1 MTKEKHKVIPDLDHN
16 TSTLDEHQLMLI
28 NDDVHTFDYV
38 IDALINI
45 CNHTPQ
51 QATQCTIIVHYKGS
65 CDVKKGSYEELR
77 PLRRALLDKELKA
90 TIC

>member
-1 MTKEKHKVIPDLDHN
+1 MTKEKYKEIPDLDN
-16 TSTLDEHQLMLI
+16 TTSTLDEHQLLLI

-38 IDALINI
+38 IEALIDI

-51 QATQCTIIVHYKGS
+51 QATQCTMIVHYKGS
-65 CDVKKGSYEELR
+65 CDVKKGTYEELR
-77 PLRRALLDKELKA
+77 PLRRALINKELKA

>member
-1 MTKEKHKVIPDLDHN
+1 MTKEKHKVIPGLDNN

-38 IDALINI
+38 IEALINI

-51 QATQCTIIVHYKGS
+51 QATQCTIIIHYKGS

>member
-1 MTKEKHKVIPDLDHN
+1 MAKEKVIPCLDN
-16 TSTLDEHQLMLI
+16 STSTMDEHQLMLI

-65 CDVKKGSYEELR
+65 CDVKKGTYEELR
-77 PLRRALLDKELKA
+77 PLRRALMDKELKA
-90 TIC
+90 TIS

>member
-1 MTKEKHKVIPDLDHN
+1 MTKEKYKEIPDLDHS

-38 IDALINI
+38 IDALIDI

-51 QATQCTIIVHYKGS
+51 QATQCTMIVHYKGS

>member
-1 MTKEKHKVIPDLDHN
+1 MTKEKYKETPDLDN
-16 TSTLDEHQLMLI
+16 TTSTVDEHQLLLI

-38 IDALINI
+38 IDALIDI
-45 CNHTPQ
+45 CNHTTQ
-51 QATQCTIIVHYKGS
+51 QATQCTMIVHYKGS

-77 PLRRALLDKELKA
+77 PLRRALLDKELKV

>member
-1 MTKEKHKVIPDLDHN
+1 MVKEKYKEIPDLDHT
-16 TSTLDEHQLMLI
+16 TSTLDEHQLLLI

-38 IDALINI
+38 IDALIDI

-51 QATQCTIIVHYKGS
+51 QAAQCTMIVHYKGS
-65 CDVKKGSYEELR
+65 CDVKKGTFEELR
-77 PLRRALLDKELKA
+77 PLRKALIEKELKA